1 MPAHSPSAV
10 GFKPPADWRR
20 RNVRRLRTAGGPRA
34 PERVRA
40 WLQATTEWLPHEL
53 ETNLV
58 LLTCELVNNSVLHGE
73 AGEEDVIEVEL
84 RTTRTGLRAQVT
96 DPGTGFAP
104 AGRGRELDEPGGWGL
119 VLVERLAA
127 SWGVE
132 RDERTRVWF
141 ELAAAPA

>member
-1 MPAHSPSAV
+1 
-10 GFKPPADWRR
+10 
-20 RNVRRLRTAGGPRA
+20 VRRLRTEGGPRA
-34 PERVRA
+34 PERVRN
-40 WLQATTEWLPHEL
+40 WLQATVHWLPDEL
-53 ETNLV
+53 ESNLM

-73 AGEEDVIEVEL
+73 ASEADTIEVEL
-84 RTTRTGLRAQVT
+84 STTDNGLRAEVT

-132 RDERTRVWF
+132 REQRTKVWF
-141 ELAAAPA
+141 ELQAA

>member
-1 MPAHSPSAV
+1 
-10 GFKPPADWRR
+10 
-20 RNVRRLRTAGGPRA
+20 
-34 PERVRA
+34 VRA
-40 WLQATTEWLPHEL
+40 WLHATTEWLPEEV

-73 AGEEDVIEVEL
+73 AGEQDVIEVEL
-84 RTTRTGLRAQVT
+84 EATDTGLRAQVT

-104 AGRGRELDEPGGWGL
+104 AGRRREIDEPGGWGL

-132 RDERTRVWF
+132 RDDRTKVWF
-141 ELAAAPA
+141 ELAAAA

>member
-1 MPAHSPSAV
+1 M
-10 GFKPPADWRR
+10 
-20 RNVRRLRTAGGPRA
+20 RRLRTAGGPRA

-40 WLQATTEWLPHEL
+40 WLHATTEWLPQEL

-73 AGEEDVIEVEL
+73 ASEEDVIEVEL
-84 RTTRTGLRAQVT
+84 RTTQTGLRAQVT
-96 DPGTGFAP
+96 DPGTGFTP

-141 ELAAAPA
+141 ELAAAAA

>member
-1 MPAHSPSAV
+1 
-10 GFKPPADWRR
+10 
-20 RNVRRLRTAGGPRA
+20 VRRLRTAGGPRA

-40 WLQATTEWLPHEL
+40 WLQATTEWLPQEL
-53 ETNLV
+53 ETNLL

-73 AGEEDVIEVEL
+73 ATEEDVIEIEL

-119 VLVERLAA
+119 VLVERLACRSA
-127 SWGVE
+127 RACGPA
-132 RDERTRVWF
+132 RG
-141 ELAAAPA
+141 AARNGPPARR

>member
-40 WLQATTEWLPHEL
+40 WLQATIGWLPQEL
-53 ETNLV
+53 EANLV

-73 AGEEDVIEVEL
+73 ATEEDVIEVEL
-84 RTTRTGLRAQVT
+84 RTTQTGLRAQVT

-104 AGRGRELDEPGGWGL
+104 AGRR
-119 VLVERLAA
+119 RFSRAA
-127 SWGVE
+127 RHRARWS
-132 RDERTRVWF
+132 R
-141 ELAAAPA
+141 